1 MNPALPEEAAQFGAA
16 AEKAFTA
23 AGGVD
28 LARRA
33 EVDPQLRTGPVAQA
47 LEGLGVDELDPR
59 TDLDTAAAAAEL
71 CRNAGRVVLPY
82 PLVAVLLR
90 DPAGLPFAL
99 VPDDHGRANHAD
111 LFATWRVAPLK
122 GAAALATPTG
132 ARLASKLGPFVTDLV
147 VTDLAVGER
156 RPDRAAGADAT
167 WQLVLTGW
175 WILGTTERA
184 VELAVDHVQGRLQF
198 GQPLARFQAVQ
209 FQLAD
214 AVVAVDGLRELCR
227 FTLWR
232 LFADPAAAPVDALA
246 LRLHAL
252 EVARTVLRTSQQL
265 HGAAGL
271 CDEYDISVLY
281 RHVQPDLR
289 LPFGATRTA
298 TELAGAVPELGF
310 AGLFAHGG
318 TQP

>member
-1 MNPALPEEAAQFGAA
+1 MNPALPAEAAQFGAA

-33 EVDPQLRTGPVAQA
+33 EGDPQLRTGPVAQA
-47 LEGLGVDELDPR
+47 LDGLGVDELDPR

-90 DPAGLPFAL
+90 DPAGLPLAL
-99 VPDDHGRANHAD
+99 IPDDHGRANHGD
-111 LFATWRVAPLK
+111 LFRAWRVA
-122 GAAALATPTG
+122 ALDATGGTATPAG
-132 ARLASKLGPFVTDLV
+132 ARFGSKLGPFVTDLV
-147 VTDLAVGER
+147 VTDLAVGDR
-156 RPDRAAGADAT
+156 GPDRAAGADAA
-167 WQLVLTGW
+167 WHLVLTGW
-175 WILGTTERA
+175 WILGTAERA
-184 VELAVDHVQGRLQF
+184 VELAVDHVQGRVQF

-232 LFADPAAAPVDALA
+232 LFADPTAARVDALA

-252 EVARTVLRTSQQL
+252 EVARAVLRTSQQL

-298 TELAGAVPELGF
+298 TELARAVPELGF
-310 AGLFAHGG
+310 AGLFAQGG